1 MLKLWKVRDQ
11 AGKGMG
17 GQHLVFFCQNVI
29 MDFGDEDA
37 KVGIDGV
44 FLTVQKLRSNE
55 DSLGHLLARRK
66 VA

>member
-1 MLKLWKVRDQ
+1 M
-11 AGKGMG
+11 
-17 GQHLVFFCQNVI
+17 FFLNVI
-29 MDFGDEDA
+29 EDCDDEDA
-37 KVGIDGV
+37 EVGIDVV

>member
-1 MLKLWKVRDQ
+1 M
-11 AGKGMG
+11 
-17 GQHLVFFCQNVI
+17 FFFNVI
-29 MDFGDEDA
+29 EDHGDEDA
-37 KVGIDGV
+37 EVGIDSV

>member
-1 MLKLWKVRDQ
+1 MLKLGKVRDQ
-11 AGKGMG
+11 ACKGIG
-17 GQHLVFFCQNVI
+17 GQHLVFFFNVTENR
-29 MDFGDEDA
+29 DDEDA
-37 KVGIDGV
+37 EVGIDVV

>member
-1 MLKLWKVRDQ
+1 MLKLGEVRDQ

-29 MDFGDEDA
+29 EDSDDEDDE
-37 KVGIDGV
+37 VGIDVV

>member
-1 MLKLWKVRDQ
+1 MLKLGKVRDQ
-11 AGKGMG
+11 AGKGIG
-17 GQHLVFFCQNVI
+17 GQHLVFFFNVTENR
-29 MDFGDEDA
+29 DDEDA
-37 KVGIDGV
+37 EVGIDVV

>member
-1 MLKLWKVRDQ
+1 
-11 AGKGMG
+11 MG
-17 GQHLVFFCQNVI
+17 GQHLVFFLDVI
-29 MDFGDEDA
+29 EDRYDEDA
-37 KVGIDGV
+37 EVGIDVV

>member
-1 MLKLWKVRDQ
+1 M
-11 AGKGMG
+11 
-17 GQHLVFFCQNVI
+17 FFCHNVI
-29 MDFGDEDA
+29 ENRDDEDA
-37 KVGIDGV
+37 EVGIDGV